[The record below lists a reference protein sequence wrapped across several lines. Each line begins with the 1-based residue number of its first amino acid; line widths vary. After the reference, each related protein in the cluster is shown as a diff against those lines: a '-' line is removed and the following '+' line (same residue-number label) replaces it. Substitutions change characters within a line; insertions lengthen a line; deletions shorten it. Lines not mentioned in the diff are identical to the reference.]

1 MALSGRVR
9 PGPGAQRW
17 GAPVPD
23 PAQSVSWIRGPKADQ
38 LQASD
43 VTGKLMFMSV
53 FLMAVFL
60 ILVTFEG
67 RIDDS
72 IDSRRMENVQY
83 CSHRLLL

>member
-23 PAQSVSWIRGPKADQ
+23 AAQSVSWIRGPKADQ

-43 VTGKLMFMSV
+43 VTGKLLFMSV
-53 FLMAVFL
+53 VLKAVFVM
-60 ILVTFEG
+60 LVTFAG

-83 CSHRLLL
+83 CSQRLLL